1 MDKPLYPCKPIGSID
16 VLANT
21 LGVHPLKLKS
31 IANKVESSYTSYD
44 LKPHRSTGKV
54 RTVCDP
60 KHELKKI
67 QKRINS
73 RIFTNV
79 EFPSYIQGGIKATQ
93 DSKRDYIENATI
105 HGRSQTLIN
114 LDVKNFYPNI
124 KEDAVKSIFKY
135 FFRFS
140 DDVVNILTKLTTY
153 QGKLPQ
159 GGCTSSYLANLV
171 FFNDEYRLVSS
182 LRGKKIRYTRLL
194 DDVTISSQEALN
206 QNTCEL
212 IIKQVAA
219 MLRKH
224 NLSLKSPKTKVSD
237 RKELQKEFEV
247 TGLCV
252 QSSSP
257 KIRKRDRR
265 YVRQL
270 VYHCELRAAQSRS
283 SDEYHNLWNKASGLV
298 AKLVRL
304 EHSEGKGYRKRLT
317 KILPLYDQ
325 YQENKVSKRYYA
337 ALKVPREQHEKWGVI
352 SKYNKLMYH
361 LGILSRTNK
370 KRAQH
375 FRKKLAKHYS
385 SVPTIEEFWE
395 S

>member
-1 MDKPLYPCKPIGSID
+1 MDKPLYPCKPIGSVE

-31 IANKVESSYTSYD
+31 IAEKIENSYTSYD
-44 LKPHRSTGKV
+44 LKPHPITGKI
-54 RTVCDP
+54 RTVFDP

-73 RIFTNV
+73 RIFTSV
-79 EFPSYIQGGIKATQ
+79 KFPQYIQGGIKATK

-124 KEDAVKSIFKY
+124 KADAVKNIFKY

-140 DDVVNILTKLTTY
+140 DDVVDILTKLTTY
-153 QGKLPQ
+153 RGNLPQ

-182 LRGKKIRYTRLL
+182 LRGKNIRYTRLL
-194 DDVTISSQEALN
+194 DDVTISCQKSLDNVTSEK
-206 QNTCEL
+206 

-224 NLSLKSPKTKVSD
+224 GLSLKSAKTKVSD
-237 RKELQKEFEV
+237 RKELHKEFEV

-252 QSSSP
+252 RASSP
-257 KIRKRDRR
+257 KVRKQDRR

-270 VYHCELRAAQSRS
+270 VFNCEQLAAQTRTSE
-283 SDEYHNLWNKASGLV
+283 EYHRLWNKTSGLV

-304 EHSEGKGYRKRLT
+304 QHSEGKDYRKRLT
-317 KILPLYDQ
+317 QILPIYDQ
-325 YQENKVSKRYYA
+325 YQENKISKRYYA
-337 ALKVPREQHEKWGVI
+337 ALKVPREQHVQWGVI
-352 SKYNKLMYH
+352 RKYNKLIYH
-361 LGILSRTNK
+361 LGILARTNK
-370 KRAQH
+370 KRAQQ
-375 FRKKLAKHYS
+375 FRKKLATHYS
-385 SVPTIEEFWE
+385 SVPVIQDYWE

>member
-1 MDKPLYPCKPIGSID
+1 MDKPLYPCKPIGSVE
-16 VLANT
+16 VLAST

-31 IANKVESSYTSYD
+31 IAEKIENSYTSYD
-44 LKPHRSTGKV
+44 LKPHPITGKI
-54 RTVCDP
+54 RTVFDP

-73 RIFTNV
+73 RIFTSV
-79 EFPSYIQGGIKATQ
+79 KFPQYIQGGIKATK

-124 KEDAVKSIFKY
+124 KADAVKNIFKY

-140 DDVVNILTKLTTY
+140 DDVVDILTKLTTY
-153 QGKLPQ
+153 RGSLPQ

-182 LRGKKIRYTRLL
+182 LRGKNIRYTRLL
-194 DDVTISSQEALN
+194 DDVTISCQKSLDNVTSEK
-206 QNTCEL
+206 

-224 NLSLKSPKTKVSD
+224 GLSLKSAKTKVSD
-237 RKELQKEFEV
+237 RKELHKEFEV

-252 QSSSP
+252 RASSP
-257 KIRKRDRR
+257 KVRKQDRR

-270 VYHCELRAAQSRS
+270 VFNCEQLAAQTRTSE
-283 SDEYHNLWNKASGLV
+283 EYHRLWNKTSGLV

-304 EHSEGKGYRKRLT
+304 QHSEGKDYRKRLT
-317 KILPLYDQ
+317 QILPIYDQ
-325 YQENKVSKRYYA
+325 YQENKISKRYYA
-337 ALKVPREQHEKWGVI
+337 ALKVPREQHVQWGVI
-352 SKYNKLMYH
+352 RKYNKLIYH
-361 LGILSRTNK
+361 LGILARTNK
-370 KRAQH
+370 KRAQQ
-375 FRKKLAKHYS
+375 FRKKLATHYS
-385 SVPTIEEFWE
+385 SVPVIQDYWE

>member
-1 MDKPLYPCKPIGSID
+1 MDKPLYPCKPIGSVE

-31 IANKVESSYTSYD
+31 IAEKIENSYTSYD
-44 LKPHRSTGKV
+44 LKPHPITGKI
-54 RTVCDP
+54 RTVFDP

-73 RIFTNV
+73 RIFTSV
-79 EFPSYIQGGIKATQ
+79 KFPQYIQGGIKATK

-124 KEDAVKSIFKY
+124 KADAVKNIFKY

-140 DDVVNILTKLTTY
+140 DDVVDILTKLTTY
-153 QGKLPQ
+153 RGSLPQ

-182 LRGKKIRYTRLL
+182 LRGKNIRYTRLL
-194 DDVTISSQEALN
+194 DDVTISCQKSLDNVTSEK
-206 QNTCEL
+206 

-224 NLSLKSPKTKVSD
+224 GLSLKSAKTKVSD
-237 RKELQKEFEV
+237 RKELHKEFEV

-252 QSSSP
+252 RASSP
-257 KIRKRDRR
+257 KVRKQDRR

-270 VYHCELRAAQSRS
+270 VFNCEQLAAQTRTSE
-283 SDEYHNLWNKASGLV
+283 EYHRLWNKTSGLV

-304 EHSEGKGYRKRLT
+304 QHSEGKDYRKRLT
-317 KILPLYDQ
+317 QILPIYDQ
-325 YQENKVSKRYYA
+325 YQENKISKRYYA
-337 ALKVPREQHEKWGVI
+337 ALKVPREQHVQWGVI
-352 SKYNKLMYH
+352 RKYNKLIYH
-361 LGILSRTNK
+361 LGILARTNK
-370 KRAQH
+370 KRAQQ
-375 FRKKLAKHYS
+375 FRKKLATHYS
-385 SVPTIEEFWE
+385 SVPVIQDYWE

>member
-1 MDKPLYPCKPIGSID
+1 MDKPLYPCKPIGSIN

-44 LKPHRSTGKV
+44 LKPHRSTGKI

-124 KEDAVKSIFKY
+124 KADAVKSIFKY
-135 FFRFS
+135 FFKFS
-140 DDVVNILTKLTTY
+140 DDVVDILTKLTTY

-194 DDVTISSQEALN
+194 DDVTISSQKTLDK
-206 QNTCEL
+206 NTCEL

-237 RKELQKEFEV
+237 RKELHKEFEV

-252 QSSSP
+252 RASSP
-257 KIRKRDRR
+257 KVRKRDRR

-270 VYHCELRAAQSRS
+270 VYHCEQSAAQSRT
-283 SDEYHNLWNKASGLV
+283 SDEYHSLWNKASGLV

-304 EHSEGKGYRKRLT
+304 EHSEGKDYRKRLT

-337 ALKVPREQHEKWGVI
+337 ALKVPIEQHGQWGVI
-352 SKYNKLMYH
+352 RKYNKLMYH

-370 KRAQH
+370 KRAQY
-375 FRKKLAKHYS
+375 FRKKLVMHYS
-385 SVPTIEEFWE
+385 SVPIIEEFWE

>member
-1 MDKPLYPCKPIGSID
+1 MDKPLYPCKPIGSIH

-31 IANKVESSYTSYD
+31 LADKVENSYTSYD
-44 LKPHRSTGKV
+44 LKPHPVTGKV

-73 RIFTNV
+73 RIFANV
-79 EFPSYIQGGIKATQ
+79 EFPPYIQGGIKATKE
-93 DSKRDYIENATI
+93 SKRDYIANATI
-105 HGRSQTLIN
+105 HGRSETLIN

-124 KEDAVKSIFKY
+124 KIDAVKNIYKY

-140 DDVVNILTKLTTY
+140 DDVVELLTKLTTY
-153 QGKLPQ
+153 RGSLPQ

-182 LRGKKIRYTRLL
+182 FRGIQIRYTRLL
-194 DDVTISSQEALN
+194 DDVTISSQKPLDADS
-206 QNTCEL
+206 CEKY
-212 IIKQVAA
+212 IKQVAA

-224 NLSLKSPKTKVSD
+224 KLSLKSSKTKVSN
-237 RKELQKEFEV
+237 RKELHKDFEV

-252 QSSSP
+252 RANSP
-257 KIRKRDRR
+257 KVRKQDRR

-270 VYHCELRAAQSRS
+270 VFNCELLAAQSRT
-283 SDEYHNLWNKASGLV
+283 SDEYHSLWNKTSGLV

-304 EHSEGKGYRKRLT
+304 QHSEGKDYRKRLT

-325 YQENKVSKRYYA
+325 YQENKLSKRCYS
-337 ALKVPREQHEKWGVI
+337 ALKVPREQHTQWGI
-352 SKYNKLMYH
+352 IRKYNKLMYH
-361 LGILSRTNK
+361 LGILARTNK
-370 KRAQH
+370 KRARQ
-375 FRKKLAKHYS
+375 FRIELSTHYS
-385 SVPTIEEFWE
+385 SVPVIKDFWE